1 VHYNCNYCSDVAVV
15 LPKKGESAP
24 HGYSTV
30 HSTYLK
36 HEADLNTGTGGTAIF
51 LAYKQQLVRAYTA
64 LQTKL
69 YRNDCLV
76 CVQKTLSSPPFECI
90 AMQLHA

>member
-1 VHYNCNYCSDVAVV
+1 M

-24 HGYSTV
+24 YGYNTV

-51 LAYKQQLVRAYTA
+51 LAYKQQLVRVYKLLTICVHTRTHIYVQNAVLVSVPDAA
-64 LQTKL
+64 LNSL
-69 YRNDCLV
+69 R
-76 CVQKTLSSPPFECI
+76 S
-90 AMQLHA
+90 